1 MLQVTCHDITVA
13 SHLPHTY
20 LTLTTG
26 AGERVH
32 VGGDSNY
39 GSSAFEN
46 QSLFKF
52 KWSVIVV
59 SVIRALLYVR
69 RQTD

>member
-1 MLQVTCHDITVA
+1 MTSQ
-13 SHLPHTY
+13 LPHTY
-20 LTLTTG
+20 LTMTTE
-26 AGERVH
+26 AGELVH

-59 SVIRALLYVR
+59 SVIRA
-69 RQTD
+69 